1 MNQNVKT
8 ITLIVG
14 TLLGAF
20 LGYRAAL
27 NFIQTSED
35 DTGKLPIT
43 ASQGLQ
49 VGLTAVTALKQIGI
63 ISRNQG

>member
-20 LGYRAAL
+20 LGYRAAM
-27 NFIQTSED
+27 NFIEASEENA
-35 DTGKLPIT
+35 GKAPIT

-49 VGLTAVTALKQIGI
+49 VGLAAVTALKQIGK
-63 ISRNQG
+63 ISRNPG

>member
-14 TLLGAF
+14 TVLGAF
-20 LGYRAAL
+20 LGYRAAM
-27 NFIQTSED
+27 NFISTSEENS
-35 DTGKLPIT
+35 GKLPIT

-49 VGLTAVTALKQIGI
+49 VGLAAVNALKQIGK
-63 ISRNQG
+63 ISQNPG

>member
-27 NFIQTSED
+27 NFIEASEEES
-35 DTGKLPIT
+35 GKLPIT

-49 VGLTAVTALKQIGI
+49 VGLTAINALKQIGK
-63 ISRNQG
+63 ISRRTA

>member
-8 ITLIVG
+8 LTLIIG

-27 NFIQTSED
+27 NFISTSEENS
-35 DTGKLPIT
+35 GKLPIT

-49 VGLTAVTALKQIGI
+49 LGLTAVNAFKQIGK
-63 ISRNQG
+63 ISQNPG

>member
-1 MNQNVKT
+1 MNQNIKT

-27 NFIQTSED
+27 NFISTSEENS
-35 DTGKLPIT
+35 GKLPIT

-49 VGLTAVTALKQIGI
+49 VGLAAVTALKQIGK
-63 ISRNQG
+63 ISQNPG

>member
-14 TLLGAF
+14 IALGAF

-27 NFIQTSED
+27 NFIEASEENS
-35 DTGKLPIT
+35 GKLPIT

-49 VGLTAVTALKQIGI
+49 VGLTAVTALKQIGK

>member
-27 NFIQTSED
+27 NFIATSDENS
-35 DTGKLPIT
+35 GKLPIT

-49 VGLTAVTALKQIGI
+49 LGLAAVNALKQIGK
-63 ISRNQG
+63 ISQNPG

>member
-8 ITLIVG
+8 ITLIIG
-14 TLLGAF
+14 TILGAF

-27 NFIQTSED
+27 NFIVASEENS
-35 DTGKLPIT
+35 GKLPIT

-49 VGLTAVTALKQIGI
+49 VGLAAVAALKQIGK
-63 ISRNQG
+63 ISQNPG

>member
-8 ITLIVG
+8 ITLLVG

-27 NFIQTSED
+27 NFISTSEENS
-35 DTGKLPIT
+35 GKLPIT

-49 VGLTAVTALKQIGI
+49 VGLAAVTALKQIGK
-63 ISRNQG
+63 ISQNPG

>member
-1 MNQNVKT
+1 MNQKNRT

-27 NFIQTSED
+27 NFIETSEENS
-35 DTGKLPIT
+35 GKIPIT

-49 VGLTAVTALKQIGI
+49 VGLTAVNALKQIGK
-63 ISRNQG
+63 ISRNPR

>member
-8 ITLIVG
+8 ITLLVG

-27 NFIQTSED
+27 NFISTSEENS
-35 DTGKLPIT
+35 GKLPIT

-49 VGLTAVTALKQIGI
+49 VGLAAVTALKQIGR
-63 ISRNQG
+63 ISQNPG

>member
-20 LGYRAAL
+20 LGYKIAQD
-27 NFIQTSED
+27 FVESSEKNS
-35 DTGKLPIT
+35 GKLPIT
-43 ASQGLQ
+43 AAQGLQ
-49 VGLTAVTALKQIGI
+49 VGLTAVNALKQIGK
-63 ISRNQG
+63 ISGKSG

>member
-8 ITLIVG
+8 ITLIIG
-14 TLLGAF
+14 TVLGAF

-27 NFIQTSED
+27 NFIVTSEENS
-35 DTGKLPIT
+35 GKLPIT

-49 VGLTAVTALKQIGI
+49 VGLAAVTALKQIGK
-63 ISRNQG
+63 ISQNPG

>member
-20 LGYRAAL
+20 LGYRAAM
-27 NFIQTSED
+27 NFIEASD
-35 DTGKLPIT
+35 DNTGKVPIT

-49 VGLTAVTALKQIGI
+49 VGLTAVTALKQIGK
-63 ISRNQG
+63 ISRNLR

>member
-1 MNQNVKT
+1 MNQNIKT

-20 LGYRAAL
+20 LGYKATL
-27 NFIQTSED
+27 NFIATSEESSN
-35 DTGKLPIT
+35 KLPIT

-49 VGLTAVTALKQIGI
+49 LGLTAVNAFKQIGK
-63 ISRNQG
+63 ISQNPG